1 MAKWQSYKRFRIVD
15 TVRREYVDTIDATNG
30 KVAMQKFRHRMMN
43 TGIYRILKL
52 GNEWH
57 MLSSYGSH
65 FKTELVCGVV
75 GEVVQ
80 KIEKQD
86 GCIVVDGICG
96 EASFVGANAEV
107 ARELYIRMC
116 LDDAVRHIPECLR
129 GGRI

>member
-15 TVRREYVDTIDATNG
+15 TISREYVDTIDATNG

-43 TGIYRILKL
+43 TGIYEIRKL

-65 FKTELVCGVV
+65 FKTELVCGIG

-80 KIEKQD
+80 KIEKRN
-86 GCIVVDGICG
+86 GYIVVNGICG
-96 EASFVGANAEV
+96 EASFVGANAKV
-107 ARELYIRMC
+107 AKELYIRMC
-116 LDDAVRHIPECLR
+116 IDDAIRHIPECLR
-129 GGRI
+129 GRI

>member
-15 TVRREYVDTIDATNG
+15 TISREYVDTIDATNG

-43 TGIYRILKL
+43 TGIYEIRKM

-65 FKTELVCGVV
+65 FKAELMCGIG

-80 KIEKQD
+80 KNRKTERLY
-86 GCIVVDGICG
+86 GCQWHLWRSQLCWRKCEGCKGTIYSYV
-96 EASFVGANAEV
+96 
-107 ARELYIRMC
+107 
-116 LDDAVRHIPECLR
+116 H
-129 GGRI
+129 